1 MFQKASWNHQAK
13 IISSVLEK
21 APEFDKGFRLPAK
34 EFEAR
39 QKKVWDML
47 QREGADCG
55 IVYSDAHYCGDVPYL
70 AGNDNI
76 IVEPMAAVLA
86 KNGLYFITGLES
98 GIVAEQYCHRSG
110 AKIRKVDILKVDRPD
125 YPADLLTPAQ
135 IIQEAC
141 GGKPQKVAL
150 LTHHGVFPLALYN
163 AIRSYVGEAN
173 ICDLSQEYY
182 KIKYEKSD
190 LEMQLT
196 QESCRISD
204 IMMEG
209 MLRILRPGMCETQVA
224 QWGYAIAHELGV
236 EELGFRIMVT
246 TGRNNRTIVGH
257 ASNTVIQE
265 GDVVHIGVGPK
276 RDGLHGAQ
284 RASVMCVRDP
294 SQITPEYKVWT
305 DFLEGAFV
313 FGVEKFQEICR
324 KGLPGYL
331 HEQAMIDYYT
341 RQVPALQKKL
351 GIVLPENF
359 SDLKGYVTTH
369 NSGYT
374 ECQEGYGE
382 FSLAC
387 QHPAAHQMVMMM
399 DVGVKGYDTCWDDV
413 VIPGLDY
420 LVIEKTLG
428 KTGNDV
434 RVLNQLPLNL
444 QYLVGE
450 GFEA

>member
-1 MFQKASWNHQAK
+1 M
-13 IISSVLEK
+13 
-21 APEFDKGFRLPAK
+21 
-34 EFEAR
+34 
-39 QKKVWDML
+39 
-47 QREGADCG
+47 
-55 IVYSDAHYCGDVPYL
+55 
-70 AGNDNI
+70 
-76 IVEPMAAVLA
+76 
-86 KNGLYFITGLES
+86 
-98 GIVAEQYCHRSG
+98 
-110 AKIRKVDILKVDRPD
+110 
-125 YPADLLTPAQ
+125 
-135 IIQEAC
+135 
-141 GGKPQKVAL
+141 
-150 LTHHGVFPLALYN
+150 
-163 AIRSYVGEAN
+163 
-173 ICDLSQEYY
+173 
-182 KIKYEKSD
+182 
-190 LEMQLT
+190 
-196 QESCRISD
+196 
-204 IMMEG
+204 
-209 MLRILRPGMCETQVA
+209 
-224 QWGYAIAHELGV
+224 
-236 EELGFRIMVT
+236 
-246 TGRNNRTIVGH
+246 
-257 ASNTVIQE
+257 
-265 GDVVHIGVGPK
+265 
-276 RDGLHGAQ
+276 
-284 RASVMCVRDP
+284 
-294 SQITPEYKVWT
+294 WT